1 MIIINI
7 CFWYVLGNQNG
18 ALKRLIFSW
27 WFFGSTLISGTRQY
41 VSDISHSFAKFSFPN
56 AISHPAMHG
65 LKTWQ
70 VGIPPVVV
78 GPQTLGI
85 EGLHTNSH

>member
-1 MIIINI
+1 MFPKFDTANR
-7 CFWYVLGNQNG
+7 Q
-18 ALKRLIFSW
+18 IF
-27 WFFGSTLISGTRQY
+27 
-41 VSDISHSFAKFSFPN
+41 ANAN

-70 VGIPPVVV
+70 VGIPLVVV